1 VSWGLDRAALE
12 AGRGEAAER
21 LERRG
26 GGSFEYE
33 QLARAHRWLDEPTT
47 ARRLFAEA
55 EQRDEKDRQSHL
67 TGGDLGRRG
76 GLLHLA
82 GDERGARKWLK
93 KALKDDPGPYDE
105 AAWRYLMGEDDRA
118 LAAAAREP
126 EPNAWLRGLAALAR
140 ARSQRD
146 PALAR
151 EGRER
156 MAEAIRGTRMPP
168 YMESGSSNLSAF
180 DWLEESFR
188 LEAELAGTAV
198 PDHLAMLEQAGLLK
212 ASKPAAKPR
221 RRKAPDL
228 PPPPGRYTVTRAT
241 PDGAQVESV
250 LVMTEERDAELI
262 LDPRPEVN
270 IRVALIL
277 EYGEYRVRITV
288 GPEEEGV
295 YEEDLPDRYAGFRA
309 ACEAA
314 ADFLRA
320 STFPN
325 GEWAA
330 DTVHELLAAAFG

>member
-12 AGRGEAAER
+12 AGRAEAAER
-21 LERRG
+21 VERRG
-26 GGSFEYE
+26 SSFEYE
-33 QLARAHRWLDEPTT
+33 QLARAHRWLDEP
-47 ARRLFAEA
+47 AMAQRLFAEA
-55 EQRDEKDRQSHL
+55 EKLDEKQRTRFLSGSDY
-67 TGGDLGRRG
+67 GRRG

-93 KALKDDPGPYDE
+93 KALKEAPGPYEE
-105 AAWRYLMGEDDRA
+105 AAWRYLLGDDAGA
-118 LAAAAREP
+118 LGAAGREP
-126 EPNAWLRGLAALAR
+126 EPTSWLRGVAALAR

-156 MAEAIRGTRMPP
+156 MAEAIRGDRTPP
-168 YMESGSSNLSAF
+168 FAESGSGTMSLF

-188 LEAELAGTAV
+188 LEAELAGAPV

-212 ASKPAAKPR
+212 PAKPGR
-221 RRKAPDL
+221 SRKRKAPDL
-228 PPPPGRYTVTRAT
+228 PPPPGRYTVTRTT

-270 IRVALIL
+270 IRVALIM
-277 EYGEYRVRITV
+277 EYGEHRVRITA
-288 GPEEEGV
+288 GPEDEGP
-295 YEEDLPDRYAGFRA
+295 YEEDLADRYAGFRA

-320 STFPN
+320 GTSL
-325 GEWAA
+325 GGDWAA
-330 DTVHELLAAAFG
+330 DTVAELLAVALG

>member
-12 AGRGEAAER
+12 AGRAEAAER

-26 GGSFEYE
+26 GSSFEYE
-33 QLARAHRWLDEPTT
+33 QLARAHRWLDEPTM
-47 ARRLFAEA
+47 AGRLFAEA
-55 EQRDEKDRQSHL
+55 EKLDEKHRTRFL
-67 TGGDLGRRG
+67 TGSDLGRRG

-93 KALKDDPGPYDE
+93 KALKDDPGPYEE
-105 AAWRYLMGEDDRA
+105 AGWRYLLGDDAGA

-126 EPNAWLRGLAALAR
+126 EPNAYLRGLVALAR

-156 MAEAIRGTRMPP
+156 MAEAVRGVRMPP
-168 YMESGSSNLSAF
+168 YMESGSSDMSAF
-180 DWLEESFR
+180 DWLEEAFR
-188 LEAELAGTAV
+188 LEAELAGSPV

-212 ASKPAAKPR
+212 ASKAAKPR
-221 RRKAPDL
+221 RRRAPDL
-228 PPPPGRYTVTRAT
+228 PPPPGRYTVSRTT

-262 LDPRPEVN
+262 LDPRPEVD

-277 EYGEYRVRITV
+277 EYGEHRVRITA

-295 YEEDLPDRYAGFRA
+295 YEEDLADRYGGFRA

-320 STFPN
+320 STSPN

-330 DTVHELLAAAFG
+330 ETVAELLAAAFG